1 MHGRRQVPRRSPSL
15 QDSII
20 FKRHEEP
27 RLPVS
32 FIYLGRELKTTSAAE
47 APPPA
52 PPIPD
57 WFVCVCA
64 PVVRVNQV
72 TSRLNTNTRQ
82 SKAAAGGRPRL
93 RLQLSCT

>member
-52 PPIPD
+52 PPSRTGL
-57 WFVCVCA
+57 CVFA
-64 PVVRVNQV
+64 
-72 TSRLNTNTRQ
+72 L
-82 SKAAAGGRPRL
+82 L
-93 RLQLSCT
+93 LSV